1 MNHVIIE
8 KNERSCGAERM
19 WSQERFGMS
28 KKLFGSGIEPKCEYC
43 TECVLTAD
51 KKTALCKRKGFTTPD
66 GSCRKFEYDPLKRTP
81 RAKQPPLPEFTDE
94 DFSLLLED
102 EE

>member
-1 MNHVIIE
+1 M
-8 KNERSCGAERM
+8 A
-19 WSQERFGMS
+19 
-28 KKLFGSGIEPKCEYC
+28 KKLFGSDIEPKCEYC
-43 TECVLTAD
+43 AKCVLTAD
-51 KKTALCKRKGFTTPD
+51 KKTALCERKGFTAPD

-81 RAKQPPLPEFTDE
+81 RAKQPPLPEFKDE